1 VDLDGDGV
9 PDVISG
15 SFPGE
20 LYLFRGLGH
29 GRFAAR
35 ETIKGRDGA
44 PINVGGASTVFAAD
58 WQGHGRFDLIV
69 GTIDGKVYLIP
80 NEGTPTHHV
89 FGMPR
94 RLEVDGKPIEL
105 SEGDVHPVV
114 ADWDRDGKP
123 DLLVGTGSGSVVWYR
138 NVGSL
143 TEPRLTTPAMLVPA
157 SAAAKESRARL
168 KEGQW
173 GIRAKIC
180 VTDWNG
186 DGWPDL
192 LLGDYSYVVGV
203 QAKRRDVNPAEQQKA
218 ARGWQRLTAEYLDA
232 SQDLLGLQETP
243 RQVRQ
248 DHTQARENELRLC
261 QTRVARLERELARA
275 QKWLEMER
283 PSTQAHGY
291 VWLFLRRPPR
301 STTR

>member
-29 GRFAAR
+29 GRFAPR
-35 ETIKGRDGA
+35 ETIKGRDGT
-44 PINVGGASTVFAAD
+44 PINVGGASTVFAVD
-58 WQGHGRFDLIV
+58 WEGHGRLDLIV
-69 GTIDGKVYLIP
+69 GTIDGRVYLIP
-80 NEGTPTHHV
+80 NEGSRTGYL
-89 FGMPR
+89 FGAPR
-94 RLEVDGKPIEL
+94 PLDVNGKPIEL
-105 SEGDVHPVV
+105 PEGDVHPVV

-138 NVGSL
+138 NVGSR
-143 TEPRLTTPAMLVPA
+143 TQPRLTPPAVLVPA
-157 SAAAKESRARL
+157 SAAGNRSDASL
-168 KEGQW
+168 KEGQR

-192 LLGDYSYVVGV
+192 LLGDYSHVVGT
-203 QAKRRDVNPAEQQKA
+203 QAKRMDVNPAEAQKA
-218 ARGWQRLTAEYLDA
+218 AREWKRLSAEYLDA
-232 SQDLLGLQETP
+232 RQDLEELQQSAGQTKP
-243 RQVRQ
+243 DKVR
-248 DHTQARENELRLC
+248 TRESDLRMGRD
-261 QTRVARLERELARA
+261 RVARLERELARV

-283 PSTQAHGY
+283 PSTQTHGY
-291 VWLFLRRPPR
+291 VWLFLRRPQGA
-301 STTR
+301 TKQ